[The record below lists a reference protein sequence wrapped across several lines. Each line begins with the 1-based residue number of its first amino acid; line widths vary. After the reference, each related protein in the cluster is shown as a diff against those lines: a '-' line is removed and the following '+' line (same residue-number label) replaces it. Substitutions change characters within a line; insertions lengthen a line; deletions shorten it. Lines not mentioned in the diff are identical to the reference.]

1 MLQGLSNWLINN
13 LNWIVPI
20 LITAIF
26 SILNIRLATVN
37 QKLSENQLKL
47 QNDSFCFELLEHRME
62 IYLSVR
68 KILSFVLQNGTVSYD
83 NISAFMNT
91 HQRAYFLFD
100 HEIDKKLE
108 SIGLV
113 LLELRAFTKKVEDG
127 IQRCDNSSEHLEV
140 CEKEGELLKQLS
152 QISTDLKN
160 DFEPYIGFKNYRIQS
175 KVDVKRLK
183 R

>member
-1 MLQGLSNWLINN
+1 
-13 LNWIVPI
+13 
-20 LITAIF
+20 
-26 SILNIRLATVN
+26 
-37 QKLSENQLKL
+37 
-47 QNDSFCFELLEHRME
+47 
-62 IYLSVR
+62 
-68 KILSFVLQNGTVSYD
+68 
-83 NISAFMNT
+83 MNT

-113 LLELRAFTKKVEDG
+113 LLELRAFTKKAEDE
-127 IQRCDNSSEHLEV
+127 IQRCDNSYEHLEV